1 MKKIILVPALLGIM
15 SIGGVIAVSGD
26 NLVGSANS
34 SKELTKNEIEKK
46 ALAEVDGKIT
56 EIELEKEG
64 AALLYEVEIVTAD
77 AEHDLKFN
85 ALTGE
90 LLKKTKDDI
99 KKSKPNTNINSNSAS
114 KDHPVPYQY
123 SHGDDDDFDDQ
134 YDDDDFD
141 DDDWYD
147 DDFDDNDDNR
157 YDN

>member
-26 NLVGSANS
+26 NLVGSADS

-46 ALAEVDGKIT
+46 ALAEVEVDGKIT

-90 LLKKTKDDI
+90 LLKKTKDNI

-123 SHGDDDDFDDQ
+123 SHGDDDDFNDD
-134 YDDDDFD
+134 D

-147 DDFDDNDDNR
+147 DDFDYNDDDDNR